1 MNRVCDLAPT
11 GAISLVPGWTVLPS
25 LPSFQGA
32 PCSGNMLLPATT
44 WDLHIPGESFSERH
58 RRQAEAAAVCATCP
72 LAGLFGGGLPGSSPQ
87 RGLGWVFIQPQKRQR
102 QENSTHAAGKHHRM
116 LQAYVKPPA

>member
-1 MNRVCDLAPT
+1 VDGVAVPAEFPGGTVQRQYAFTCHNVGFTHSWRVVFRAASSASRGRGGLRY
-11 GAISLVPGWTVLPS
+11 VPA
-25 LPSFQGA
+25 Q
-32 PCSGNMLLPATT
+32 
-44 WDLHIPGESFSERH
+44 
-58 RRQAEAAAVCATCP
+58 
-72 LAGLFGGGLPGSSPQ
+72 AGLFGGGLPGSSPQ